1 MAATATFHFASQAS
15 GLKYLIAPS
24 ASVTATGDSLT
35 GIGSSSWAIVGTAN
49 SDIAD
54 WVLSSAGLH
63 SVVVTAPAGTNK
75 AAILQRTVT
84 SGRDTIVTTAKLY
97 SGVESP
103 CTNETFESDAEKGWG
118 PMLTA
123 LRAGTA
129 VVGDT
134 GNNAAFA
141 SLISALS
148 TAGVVTDATSNVLG
162 AVGAK
167 SWFTASSGINVADA
181 AVVPTWRDRVSGLA
195 MSEATNRP
203 AYRASEINGYP
214 AVDFDGT
221 NDKLTSATVS
231 TDYVP
236 NGADFSVVAV
246 VKIDA
251 VTAVAGTNAADCVFA
266 DSNSAVGMFLWNNA
280 GTYTL
285 LACAY
290 DGSYRYANKSIG
302 TSLPAQGVVLEM
314 RLSGGSLIASVNGV
328 DGTPY
333 VGFGTLSALVSN
345 FNMGYKGAGA
355 AFNGKIA
362 ECATFTVGT
371 KQTAIINAFAS
382 KYVV

>member
-1 MAATATFHFASQAS
+1 MTAIATFHFAAQAS

-35 GIGSSSWAIVGTAN
+35 GIGSSAWEIVGTAG
-49 SDIAD
+49 SVPAD
-54 WVLSSAGLH
+54 WVLSAAGLH

-84 SGRDTIVTTAKLY
+84 SGRDTLVTTAKLY
-97 SGVESP
+97 SGTEAP
-103 CTNETFESDAEKGWG
+103 CTNETFESDAVDGWG
-118 PMLTA
+118 PLVNAT
-123 LRAGTA
+123 RAGTT
-129 VVGDT
+129 VLGDN
-134 GNNAAFA
+134 GNNSAFIA
-141 SLISALS
+141 LLSALS
-148 TAGVVTDATSNVLG
+148 TAGVITDSTSNVLG

-167 SWFTASSGINVADA
+167 SWFTASAGVNVADA
-181 AVVPTWRDRVSGLA
+181 AVVPTWRDRVSGLV

-203 AYRASEINGYP
+203 AFRASEINGYP

-231 TDYVP
+231 TDYVA
-236 NGADFSVVAV
+236 NGADFSIVAA

-251 VTAVAGTNAADCVFA
+251 ITAAAGNNVADCVFA
-266 DSNSAVGMFLWNNA
+266 DTNSAAGMLLWNNA

-302 TSLPAQGVVLEM
+302 TVLATQGVVLEM
-314 RLSGGSLIASVNGV
+314 RLSGGNLIASVNGV

-333 VGFGTLSALVSN
+333 AGFGTLSALAAN
-345 FNMGYKGAGA
+345 FVMGDKGGA
-355 AFNGKIA
+355 NRFNGKIA
-362 ECATFTVGT
+362 ECATFSVGT
-371 KQTAIINAFAS
+371 KQTAVINAFMS